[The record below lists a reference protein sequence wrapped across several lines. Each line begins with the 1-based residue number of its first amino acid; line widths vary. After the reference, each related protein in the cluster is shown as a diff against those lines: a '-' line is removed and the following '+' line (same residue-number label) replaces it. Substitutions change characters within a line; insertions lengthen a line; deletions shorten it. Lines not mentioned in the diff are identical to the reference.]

1 MRNRICIISLL
12 GIMICCT
19 IVSCSKNEEEQ
30 QIKNDL
36 IKRTT
41 SPLVVGEQIYFA
53 YAAASMDGMLK
64 TMRVEASIAGGE
76 GTGYEPYTW
85 RTGNN
90 GVDVSTEVASSC
102 STSGVLSE
110 ATLKSNV
117 QSTTLRYYYTIPET
131 LRGKEVSFVF
141 SAVSTTGHETSM
153 RTPSYK
159 VSALDMKKNITMV
172 STDDGARYF
181 SIEDMKAYTLTEVEA
196 GNLSGKIDFIY
207 AYAPK
212 KSIGENQYDYKHAF
226 FSPAA
231 TTYYPDGFSIP
242 NSWTK
247 NSTLMD
253 KKLYVWDGQLK
264 NDPNNG
270 IYVDD
275 LDMQEQTFNNSV
287 DYVLDIRT
295 EGSVFMQT
303 ASKKYVAYIYI
314 NKVTDSSQTAEVGI
328 KRYTY

>member
-1 MRNRICIISLL
+1 MCAA
-12 GIMICCT
+12 T
-19 IVSCSKNEEEQ
+19 IVSCSKNEGEQ
-30 QIKNDL
+30 QIKNGL

-64 TMRVEASIAGGE
+64 TLRVEASTPGGE

-85 RTGNN
+85 RTGSN

-102 STSGVLSE
+102 STSGALSE
-110 ATLKSNV
+110 ATLKADI
-117 QSTTLRYYYTIPET
+117 QSTTLRYYYTIPEA

-141 SAVSTTGHETSM
+141 SAVSTTGHEINM
-153 RTPSYK
+153 QTPSYK
-159 VSALDMKKNITMV
+159 VSALNMKKNITML
-172 STDDGARYF
+172 SADEGARYF
-181 SIEDMKAYTLTEVEA
+181 SIEDMRAYTLAEVEA

-207 AYAPK
+207 AYAEK
-212 KSIGENQYDYKHAF
+212 KNVGENQYDYKHAF

-231 TTYYPDGFSIP
+231 TAYYPDDFSIP
-242 NSWTK
+242 ASWTK

-270 IYVDD
+270 VYVDD
-275 LDMQEQTFNNSV
+275 SDLLKQTFDNSV

-303 ASKKYVAYIYI
+303 ASKKYAAYIYI
-314 NKVTDSSQTAEVGI
+314 NGVTDNSQTAEVGI

>member
-1 MRNRICIISLL
+1 MAA
-12 GIMICCT
+12 
-19 IVSCSKNEEEQ
+19 CSKNDGEQ
-30 QIKNDL
+30 LIKNDL

-41 SPLVVGEQIYFA
+41 SPLVVGEKIYFA
-53 YAAASMDGMLK
+53 YAAASVDGTLK
-64 TMRVEASIAGGE
+64 SMRVEASTPGGA

-85 RTGNN
+85 RTGSD

-102 STSGVLSE
+102 STNGVLSE
-110 ATLKSNV
+110 ATLKSDV
-117 QSTTLRYYYTIPET
+117 KSTTLRYYYTIPES
-131 LRGKEVSFVF
+131 LKGKEVSFVF
-141 SAVSTTGHETSM
+141 SAVSSTGHEITMS
-153 RTPSYK
+153 TPSYK
-159 VSALDMKKNITMV
+159 VSMVDMQKNITMT
-172 STDDGARYF
+172 SADDGARYF
-181 SIEDMKAYTLTEVEA
+181 SIEDMKAYTLAEVEA
-196 GNLSGKIDFIY
+196 GNLSAKIDFVY

-212 KSIGENQYDYKHAF
+212 KSVGTNQYDYKHAL

-231 TTYYPDGFSIP
+231 AAYYPDGFSIP
-242 NSWTK
+242 ASWTK

-275 LDMQEQTFNNSV
+275 LDLQEQTFDNSV

-314 NKVTDSSQTAEVGI
+314 NSVTDATGTAVVGI